1 VRVVG
6 ELEFNGMN
14 FDERIVDKKAMEYFI
29 KRIEQIKQKRK
40 SLEEKIGKEEFKK
53 LIDAIAEVI
62 NQHNLDRK
70 PELLEEIFWYIVEDV
85 TLSK

>member
-1 VRVVG
+1 MRVVG

>member
-1 VRVVG
+1 
-6 ELEFNGMN
+6 MN